1 METHNKLSQ
10 AFPELNI
17 TDDVMV
23 RHLNVQ
29 LKFYNST
36 AGKWIPLNIKGC
48 NTTNYHLMLPKK
60 IKI

>member
-1 METHNKLSQ
+1 M
-10 AFPELNI
+10 I
-17 TDDVMV
+17 

-36 AGKWIPLNIKGC
+36 TGKWIPLSIKGC

-60 IKI
+60 